1 MVFQLSTS
9 HGRPGAG
16 LPSRLISDRPAA
28 SRGLRIRLPVPSL
41 VVPSLIVPNLLL
53 PSLIVLLLAAAAR
66 PAVAQLPGDPMP
78 TQADRDKE
86 YAAVAHDVAGLE
98 QTGMVLK
105 RVVKL
110 VRPTIVHIEA
120 TKADP
125 LAKRYSH
132 QSIEEAGSG
141 TIFELNGKYY
151 VLTNRHVIRS
161 ASEANIH
168 IKLSDGRQISPSKVW
183 SDPGTDVAVLAISAP
198 NVYPAR
204 IGDSDQIDIGDFVLA
219 VGSPFGLSHTV
230 TFGIISAKGR
240 RDLELGDE
248 RIEFQDFLQTDA
260 AINPGNSGGPLLNLR
275 GEVVGMN
282 TAIATSSGGSEGI
295 GFTIPINMAMSIA
308 RQLIER
314 GSVVRAFL
322 GVTLDPNFSD
332 QVAATLGLP
341 RAEGSHVTA
350 ITANSPAAAAKL
362 QVDDVVLEF
371 NGVPVDD
378 DAHLVNL
385 VSLTDVGKA
394 VPIVVFRDRKL
405 VRLTVTVGDRAQY
418 GAG

>member
-1 MVFQLSTS
+1 MVLHLGTNN
-9 HGRPGAG
+9 HGTR
-16 LPSRLISDRPAA
+16 RW
-28 SRGLRIRLPVPSL
+28 
-41 VVPSLIVPNLLL
+41 LL
-53 PSLIVLLLAAAAR
+53 PSLMALLIAATVR
-66 PAVAQLPGDPMP
+66 PTFAQLPGEQLP
-78 TQADRDKE
+78 TQQERDKQYE
-86 YAAVAHDVAGLE
+86 SLAHDVAQLE
-98 QTGMVLK
+98 QMGAVLK

-141 TIFELNGKYY
+141 TIFQLADKFYI
-151 VLTNRHVIRS
+151 LTNRHVIRS
-161 ASEANIH
+161 AAEDNIH
-168 IKLSDGRQISPSKVW
+168 IKLSDGRQIIPTKVW
-183 SDPGTDVAVLAISAP
+183 SDAGTDVAVLAVSAP
-198 NVYPAR
+198 NLASAR
-204 IGDSDQIDIGDFVLA
+204 IGDSDVVDIGDFVLA

-248 RIEFQDFLQTDA
+248 RIQFQDFLQTDA

-308 RQLIER
+308 RQLIEK
-314 GSVVRAFL
+314 GAVVRAFL
-322 GVTLDPNFSD
+322 GVTLDPNFTE
-332 QVAATLGLP
+332 QVATSLGLP
-341 RAEGSHVTA
+341 QVEGSHVTG
-350 ITANSPAAAAKL
+350 ITPRSPAEAAKL
-362 QVDDVVLEF
+362 QVDDVILEF
-371 NGVPVDD
+371 NGVPIDN

-405 VRLTVTVGDRAQY
+405 VRLTVKVGDRAQFD
-418 GAG
+418 AS